1 MREPAHD
8 GELRGRYDAAVFVG
22 EPVESGETSERV
34 LPGSVGGSGGGCYTT
49 KSFQVWKPAGL
60 QAMAREGAGAGIQ

>member
-1 MREPAHD
+1 MRKPAHD

-34 LPGSVGGSGGGCYTT
+34 LPGSVGGSGGGC
-49 KSFQVWKPAGL
+49 
-60 QAMAREGAGAGIQ
+60 